1 MQIGQAFDGQRP
13 DDHETGDRGPNRRT
27 LLKAA
32 ALGLFAFKVGGVE
45 ALISPAEART
55 RGAALAVLTAEDAAL
70 LEAFGEALVPGA
82 RAAGIAHF
90 VDANLARPHHES
102 LLTARYLDV
111 LPPHDAFYKA
121 GLGALDAASRAV
133 LGAPFVQVSAA
144 TAKPLIAAMLPGTI
158 APWEGPP
165 PPLFYLAVRSD
176 AADLVYGTRAAF
188 DRMQVPYMAHID
200 PPSDW

>member
-1 MQIGQAFDGQRP
+1 MQTRQAFDGQRP
-13 DDHETGDRGPNRRT
+13 DDHGPNRRT
-27 LLKAA
+27 LLKSV
-32 ALGLFAFKVGGVE
+32 ALGLFMFKVGGVE
-45 ALISPAEART
+45 ALISPAEARS
-55 RGAALAVLTAEDAAL
+55 RGAALSILSAEDAAL

-111 LPPHDAFYKA
+111 LPPHDAFYRS
-121 GLGALDAASRAV
+121 GLAALDAASRAV
-133 LGAPFVQVSAA
+133 LGTPFAQASAA
-144 TAKPLIAAMLPGTI
+144 SAKPLIAAMLPGTI
-158 APWEGPP
+158 APWQGPP
-165 PPLFYLAVRSD
+165 AALFYLAVRSD

-188 DRMQVPYMAHID
+188 DRMQVPYMAHIE

>member
-1 MQIGQAFDGQRP
+1 MQIEQAFDGQRP
-13 DDHETGDRGPNRRT
+13 DEHGPNRRT
-27 LLKAA
+27 LMKAVT
-32 ALGLFAFKVGGVE
+32 LGLFAFKVGGVE
-45 ALISPAEART
+45 VLISPAEART
-55 RGAALAVLTAEDAAL
+55 RGAALSVLSAEEAAL

-121 GLGALDAASRAV
+121 GLAALDAASRAV
-133 LGAPFVQVSAA
+133 LGTPFARASAA
-144 TAKPLIAAMLPGTI
+144 AAKPLIAAMLPGTI
-158 APWEGPP
+158 APWQGPP
-165 PPLFYLAVRSD
+165 AALFYLAVRSD

-188 DRMQVPYMAHID
+188 DRMQVPYMAHIE

>member
-1 MQIGQAFDGQRP
+1 MQTTQAFDEPAP
-13 DDHETGDRGPNRRT
+13 DRRT
-27 LLKAA
+27 LLKSAA
-32 ALGLFAFKVGGVE
+32 FGLFAFTVGG
-45 ALISPAEART
+45 APMMLTPAEART
-55 RGAALAVLTAEDAAL
+55 RGAALAKLSADEAAL

-90 VDANLARPHHES
+90 VDANLARPHSES

-121 GLGALDAASRAV
+121 GLAALDAASRAV

-144 TAKPLIAAMLPGTI
+144 AAKPLITAMLPGTI
-158 APWEGPP
+158 APWQGPP

-188 DRMQVPYMAHID
+188 ARMQVPYMAHIE
-200 PPSDW
+200 PPADW

>member
-1 MQIGQAFDGQRP
+1 MQTKQAFDGKRP
-13 DDHETGDRGPNRRT
+13 LDHGPEGHGPDRRS

-32 ALGLFAFKVGGVE
+32 ALGLFAFRVAGVE
-45 ALISPAEART
+45 MLISPAEARA
-55 RGAALAVLTAEDAAL
+55 RGADFTILSPQEAAQ
-70 LEAFGEALVPGA
+70 LEAFAEALVPGA

-90 VDANLARPHHES
+90 VDANLARPHHAS

-121 GLGALDAASRAV
+121 GLAALDAASMAL
-133 LGAPFVQVSAA
+133 LGMPFGKASAA
-144 TAKPLIAAMLPGTI
+144 AARPVIAGMLPGTI
-158 APWEGPP
+158 APWAGPP
-165 PPLFYLAVRSD
+165 APLFYLAVRSD

-188 DRMQVPYMAHID
+188 ARMNVPYMAHID

>member
-1 MQIGQAFDGQRP
+1 MQIEQAFDAQRP
-13 DDHETGDRGPNRRT
+13 DEHGPNRRT
-27 LLKAA
+27 LLKAVT
-32 ALGLFAFKVGGVE
+32 LGLFVFKVGGVE

-55 RGAALAVLTAEDAAL
+55 RGAAFSVLSAEDAAL

-121 GLGALDAASRAV
+121 GLAALDAASRAV
-133 LGAPFVQVSAA
+133 LGTPFAQASAA
-144 TAKPLIAAMLPGTI
+144 SAKPLIAAMLPGTI
-158 APWEGPP
+158 TPWQGPP
-165 PPLFYLAVRSD
+165 APLFYLAVRSD

-188 DRMQVPYMAHID
+188 DRMQVPYMAHIE

>member
-1 MQIGQAFDGQRP
+1 MQTTHAFDAPAP
-13 DDHETGDRGPNRRT
+13 DRRT
-27 LLKAA
+27 LLKSAA
-32 ALGLFAFKVGGVE
+32 FGLFAFTVGGAE
-45 ALISPAEART
+45 MLLSPAEART
-55 RGAALAVLTAEDAAL
+55 RGAALKTLSPDEAAL

-90 VDANLARPHHES
+90 VDANLARPHHDS

-121 GLGALDAASRAV
+121 GLAALDAASRTA
-133 LGAPFVQVSAA
+133 LGAPFTQVSAA
-144 TAKPLIAAMLPGTI
+144 AAKPLIAAMLPGTI
-158 APWEGPP
+158 TPWQGPP

-188 DRMQVPYMAHID
+188 ARMQVPYMAHIE
-200 PPSDW
+200 PPADW

>member
-1 MQIGQAFDGQRP
+1 MQIEPAFDAHRP
-13 DDHETGDRGPNRRT
+13 DGTGPNRRT

-32 ALGLFAFKVGGVE
+32 ALGLFAFNVAGVE
-45 ALISPAEART
+45 ALITPAEART
-55 RGAALAVLTAEDAAL
+55 RGAALAILSAEEAAL

-90 VDANLARPHHES
+90 VDANLARPHHDS

-121 GLGALDAASRAV
+121 GLAALDGASRAV
-133 LGAPFVQVSAA
+133 LGAPFAQVTAA
-144 TAKPLIAAMLPGTI
+144 AAKPLVAAMLPGTI
-158 APWEGPP
+158 TPWQGPP
-165 PPLFYLAVRSD
+165 APLFYLAVRSD

-188 DRMQVPYMAHID
+188 ARMQVPYMAHID
-200 PPSDW
+200 PPGDW